1 MNITATSLHE
11 NDRWRRGEEEEKK
24 RRRRGEER
32 GEKYSCQKSKK
43 KNEVK
48 NLKKKLRTI
57 LGIGKIKFWTRTH
70 VDTTTK
76 QTT

>member
-1 MNITATSLHE
+1 MRMIA
-11 NDRWRRGEEEEKK
+11 GEEEKK
-24 RRRRGEER
+24 RRRRGEEE
-32 GEKYSCQKSKK
+32 EKKEEKNILVKKAKK